1 MYTLSVVE
9 NDDVDVYYYEPEC
22 FDDMQNAIIK
32 FEAIG
37 CECSYYFEHN
47 EQKNVIHAVNN
58 LTRKL
63 VSIQQITGRLDYKG
77 LSGNFNFNDTENE
90 K

>member
-1 MYTLSVVE
+1 MRVLCSYTDLVLIDTEKTMYTLSVVE

-47 EQKNVIHAVNN
+47 E
-58 LTRKL
+58 
-63 VSIQQITGRLDYKG
+63 
-77 LSGNFNFNDTENE
+77 
-90 K
+90 

>member
-1 MYTLSVVE
+1 MYTLSVKELVNVE

-47 EQKNVIHAVNN
+47 E
-58 LTRKL
+58 
-63 VSIQQITGRLDYKG
+63 
-77 LSGNFNFNDTENE
+77 
-90 K
+90 

>member
-47 EQKNVIHAVNN
+47 EQKNVIHAVNLLIN
-58 LTRKL
+58 YMESLRWL
-63 VSIQQITGRLDYKG
+63 IL
-77 LSGNFNFNDTENE
+77 
-90 K
+90 